1 MNNYKIKSP
10 SYFGKMPNSYKIG
23 DIEKGYDNLEWCII
37 LKNGR
42 NVWVRKTEDIDI
54 INKELLNNNTLT
66 INKTE
71 KLKQKKKYTL
81 YNEYLDKKMKELKE
95 TNNNLAP
102 KDLFSLA
109 VKEWHIIKID
119 KEKLNIYLN
128 NTN

>member
-10 SYFGKMPNSYKIG
+10 SHFGKIPNLYKIG
-23 DIEKGYDNLEWCII
+23 DIEKGYDNMEWCII

-54 INKELLNNNTLT
+54 INKELLNNNILT
-66 INKTE
+66 SNKRE
-71 KLKQKKKYTL
+71 KLKEKKKYTL